1 MGENYREQ
9 GRETLVGQASEKA
22 TAGAVAFRFLIS
34 NLARYELLGQLL
46 IIGEGQINPVR
57 QFFLTFY
64 I

>member
-1 MGENYREQ
+1 MSEEYFKIKK
-9 GRETLVGQASEKA
+9 ASEKA

-57 QFFLTFY
+57 
-64 I
+64 

>member
-1 MGENYREQ
+1 MSEEYFKIKK
-9 GRETLVGQASEKA
+9 VSEKA
-22 TAGAVAFRFLIS
+22 TASAVAFRFLIS